1 MWKTLGLQTKKV
13 GKTVGRVQWNNLVE
27 AWKAAMLRVI
37 QNMEVS
43 ETNNITNELKTILV
57 IF

>member
-1 MWKTLGLQTKKV
+1 MGLQTKKV